1 MDQFLMI
8 GIIFV
13 IFYFF
18 MIRPQMKKSKELK
31 AFREGLKK
39 GDEVMTSGG
48 IHGIATEIDE
58 ATIVM
63 ALESGAKMRVE
74 KAALV
79 KDYIPNLK

>member
-1 MDQFLMI
+1 MDQLLMI

-18 MIRPQMKKSKELK
+18 MIRPQMKRNKELK
-31 AFREGLKK
+31 VFREGLKK

-48 IHGIATEIDE
+48 IHGIVADIDE
-58 ATIVM
+58 NTVVM
-63 ALESGAKMRVE
+63 ALEAGAKMRVE

-79 KDYIPNLK
+79 KDFIPNVK